1 MFKKNNK
8 DIDVECCICEETL
21 KLAVCK
27 KLTDG
32 FVCNSCLNNVSKSK
46 FMPNF
51 ISSYTVK
58 YFKFLYNKSLE
69 DLTNKT
75 KVVSAEPV
83 TLSSEQKFKA
93 TKILSGFEIDYTNK
107 LIKIKKDIYHFEN
120 LLDFELIDDSVETSK
135 TKKKGGVSRAVA
147 GGLIAGPV
155 GAIVGS
161 STAKQKTTTN
171 KFNFFRIKLV
181 FKNSSKTTVFLNCAS
196 HNDALKKMSEFTI
209 IDDINKSS

>member
-27 KLTDG
+27 KLFDG
-32 FVCNSCLNNVSKSK
+32 FVCKNCLNKQNKLIVVFGFDIK
-46 FMPNF
+46 
-51 ISSYTVK
+51 T
-58 YFKFLYNKSLE
+58 FKNLYEQELNKLSDKTLE
-69 DLTNKT
+69 
-75 KVVSAEPV
+75 
-83 TLSSEQKFKA
+83 TLSPEQKFKA
-93 TKILSGFEIDYTNK
+93 TKILSGFEIDHTNK
-107 LIKIKKDIYHFEN
+107 LIKIKKDIYNFEN

-181 FKNSSKTTVFLNCAS
+181 FKNSSNSTVFLNCSS
-196 HNDALKKMSEFTI
+196 HKDALKKMSEFTI
-209 IDDINKSS
+209 IEDINKSN